1 MKKNNW
7 NGLRKAAGALIAR
20 SAKARDMVMNEKIVK
35 CAQTLLAPF
44 CERVQLHLMQI
55 IRLKPGQ
62 AKQLIHRDR
71 WAWGKRLHN
80 LEPQFNTIWA
90 MTDFTEKNGA
100 TQVVPGSLDWPND
113 QEAKPEEICQA
124 VMSARNRTGVL

>member
-1 MKKNNW
+1 MNMPQLQTLPATASTNEILDIVSREGAVILSEALKLADIEQFRAELDPYMQATEVGRDGFSGNKTT
-7 NGLRKAAGALIAR
+7 RTGALIAR

-71 WAWGKRLHN
+71 
-80 LEPQFNTIWA
+80 
-90 MTDFTEKNGA
+90 
-100 TQVVPGSLDWPND
+100 
-113 QEAKPEEICQA
+113 
-124 VMSARNRTGVL
+124 